1 MKFWASSLRWRG
13 VAAGLVWL
21 AMSAVASAQT
31 PAEFYRGKRLTLIT
45 SASVGGGYDQYARLL
60 AKHMPRFIP
69 GNPSFVVQNMV
80 GADGIR
86 AANYLYKV
94 AAQDGSV
101 VGGLSRN
108 NGVAKFYDPNNAAV
122 QFDAGKFHWLGSPQ
136 QEIGLFILRTQKGA
150 KTIDDLKKIEVVV
163 SSTARN
169 SPTSIYARMLNALYG
184 TRIKI
189 VEGYGGSQEALLAVE
204 RNEVDGHV
212 SGGSSG
218 AFRARIAP
226 WLKSDA
232 AVILQMGM
240 SRDAAFPHIPTAIE
254 IMPTAEGKQ
263 LFEIAFA
270 EQVMGRPFVLPPGVP
285 ADRVAVLR
293 TAFDAAVK
301 DPALLED
308 AKAQNMEIDPV
319 TGAAINA
326 LIDRV
331 YGAPEAM
338 AARLREMAR

>member
-1 MKFWASSLRWRG
+1 MIGDRFRATALLALAG
-13 VAAGLVWL
+13 AMLAAP
-21 AMSAVASAQT
+21 AQAQT
-31 PAEFYRGKRLTLIT
+31 PAEFYSGKRMTMIT

-69 GNPSFVVQNMV
+69 GNPTMVVQNMV

-101 VGGLSRN
+101 IGGLSRN
-108 NGVAKFYDPNNAAV
+108 NGLMHFYDPNNASV
-122 QFDAGKFHWLGSPQ
+122 QFDARKFHWLGSPQ
-136 QEIGLFILRTQKGA
+136 QEIGLFVLRMEKGA
-150 KTIDDLKKIEVVV
+150 KSIDDLKRIEVTA

-169 SPTSIYARMLNALYG
+169 APTSIYPRMLNALYG
-184 TRIKI
+184 TKIKV
-189 VEGYGGSQEALLAVE
+189 VEGYPGSQESLLAME
-204 RNEVDGHV
+204 RNEVDSHV
-212 SGGSSG
+212 SGGSSA

-226 WLKSDA
+226 LLKSGTA
-232 AVILQMGM
+232 RVILQMGM
-240 SRDAAFPHIPTAIE
+240 ARDAEYPDIPTAIE

-285 ADRVAVLR
+285 AERVKVLR
-293 TAFDAAVK
+293 DAFDAALK

-308 AKAQNMEIDPV
+308 AKSQRMEIDPV

-326 LIDRV
+326 LLDRV
-331 YGAPEAM
+331 YAAPPEL